1 MGQNYQ
7 SSNRAKMPYPLDDFA
22 TEENSLLKVTNQPDG
37 SKNIEYYLI
46 NEIEDIED
54 YIDFLRALGDCHP
67 ADTVDMHINCF
78 GGAMYAGYHIFDALL
93 DCPATI
99 NMHVDG
105 FCCSAASTILM
116 AGDNFDFAP
125 HSCVMVHAMTS
136 LVGGKW
142 HEIKAQLK
150 FDEKWFAETAR
161 EVYEGFMTEEE
172 IEGLYRIQKEMP
184 VGAPCTYCRY
194 CLDACPQNLKIP
206 KILSIYNDDQFTGNE
221 FTTFLSV
228 RGLPEGKRPMDC
240 IQCRACEDAC
250 PQGIKISEI
259 FKAFTD
265 RLVNSTNPRNPFKK

>member
-1 MGQNYQ
+1 MRQIYR

-22 TEENSLLKVTNQPDG
+22 AEENSLLKVTNQPDG

-78 GGAMYAGYHIFDALL
+78 GGAMYAGYHLFDALL

-105 FCCSAASTILM
+105 FCCSAASIILM

-172 IEGLYRIQKEMP
+172 IDQMIDGKDFWFTAKEAHERIQNARKEDHDKQML
-184 VGAPCTYCRY
+184 VA
-194 CLDACPQNLKIP
+194 AIAEKHQAAINAEIKAIM
-206 KILSIYNDDQFTGNE
+206 
-221 FTTFLSV
+221 
-228 RGLPEGKRPMDC
+228 EGKKSTTAKKP
-240 IQCRACEDAC
+240 ASNKKSTKKTE
-250 PQGIKISEI
+250 K
-259 FKAFTD
+259 KA
-265 RLVNSTNPRNPFKK
+265 PKKAETVDENK